1 VIDAAVSLDRRI
13 SVVGRSM
20 RKNLNIAR
28 RLGHA
33 EVPDG
38 VLVSPKEIDSFPDE
52 KLVVLTTG
60 SQGEPLS
67 ALRRMSHGE
76 HRQVALHSD
85 DTIIFSATPI
95 PGNERAVNETIDRL
109 YQIGATVITTAD
121 AAVHASGHG
130 WTEELKLM
138 LNLTRPRYVMLIH
151 GDHKRLFLYAKLAES
166 VGIDPD
172 AIFMG
177 RNGLPLEIDEEGA
190 RFGDEEQSGMIFVD
204 GVEVGD
210 IEDVALRDRRALSAD
225 GVFIVVATVSSQNGG
240 ALAPPE
246 IIYRGVPFLAD
257 EDGMLEE
264 LRETVE
270 ASLAQAARDEVREI
284 SLLQEHLH
292 DDVAEFV
299 YEHLR
304 RRPMVLPVVVEV

>member
-1 VIDAAVSLDRRI
+1 VIDAAVALDKRVA
-13 SVVGRSM
+13 VVGRSM

-28 RLGHA
+28 HLDHA
-33 EVPDG
+33 QVDDG

-76 HRQVALHSD
+76 HPRVTLHSG
-85 DTIIFSATPI
+85 DTVIFSATPI
-95 PGNERAVNETIDRL
+95 PGNERAVNETVDRL
-109 YQIGATVITTAD
+109 YQIGATVITAQD

-138 LNLTRPRYVMLIH
+138 LNLTQPRYVMPIH
-151 GDHKRLFLYAKLAES
+151 GDHKRLYLHAKLAES
-166 VGIDPD
+166 VGVEPE
-172 AIFMG
+172 AVFKG
-177 RNGLPLEIDEEGA
+177 RNGWPLEITADDA

-204 GVEVGD
+204 GVDVGN

-225 GVFIVVATVSSQNGG
+225 GIFIVVATISGQDGRP
-240 ALAPPE
+240 LAEPE
-246 IIYRGVPFLAD
+246 VIFRGVPFLAD
-257 EDGMLEE
+257 EDGVLDEI
-264 LRETVE
+264 RDTVE

-284 SLLQEHLH
+284 SLLQDHLRE
-292 DDVAEFV
+292 DVAEFV
-299 YEHLR
+299 YHRLH